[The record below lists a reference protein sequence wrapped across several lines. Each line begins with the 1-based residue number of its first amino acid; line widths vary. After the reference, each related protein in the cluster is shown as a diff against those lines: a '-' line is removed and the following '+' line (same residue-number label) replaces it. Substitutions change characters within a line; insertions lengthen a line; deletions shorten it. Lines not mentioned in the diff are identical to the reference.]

1 MMMNRREIIDE
12 LKEIVAD
19 MAAKEPHKRD
29 WFDAL
34 REAGASRL
42 LFLPNVYGL
51 VIVSLVLAAGR

>member
-34 REAGASRL
+34 SAFIEL
-42 LFLPNVYGL
+42 LEEQEQ
-51 VIVSLVLAAGR
+51 R